1 MKGLHL
7 EFKNCI
13 LLVFLIVFFSNAI
26 AQKNLDFYIQSALY
40 NSPLLKEYLS
50 QLETAHIDSLRL
62 KAGLGIKAN
71 AVSNSLYAPVI
82 KGWGYD
88 DAITDGINL
97 NATISVSKELTGKRN
112 RQNQFEAIGIQKQS
126 AQLSGKISEQELK
139 KNISTLYI
147 TAFGSWQQ
155 FNFNNEMLELL
166 SKEKEILK
174 KLTET
179 GQCKQ
184 TEYLSFLVILQ
195 QQVLQVER
203 VKNEYQ
209 NNFAQLNFA
218 CGIKDTAFTALADP
232 GLKVERNPDLFTSV
246 FYQQFMVD
254 SLKLVNSDKQI
265 DFSYQPKINLVA
277 DGGYLS
283 TLAVTPYKNF
293 GVSAGVSVN
302 IPLYDGGQR
311 KLLHDQVAI
320 AQLNRMNYRDFFTSQ
335 FQQQIDQLQQQLQAK
350 QKLEEKINRQI
361 EYAKLLIDAN
371 RKLVETGEVSITE
384 YLLSLGNFLNA
395 KNMLIEN
402 SLEKYQIVNE
412 LNYWNRTK

>member
-1 MKGLHL
+1 MKVLRRKI
-7 EFKNCI
+7 EI
-13 LLVFLIVFFSNAI
+13 ALLMVVMLLITSNVF
-26 AQKNLDFYIQSALY
+26 AQKELEFYIQSALY
-40 NSPLLKEYLS
+40 NSPLLKEYLN
-50 QLETAHIDSLRL
+50 QLEAARIDSLRL

-97 NATISVSKELTGKRN
+97 NATISVSKELTGNRN
-112 RQNQFEAIGIQKQS
+112 RQNQLETIGIQKQS
-126 AQLSGKISEQELK
+126 AQLSGKISEHELK
-139 KNISTLYI
+139 KNISSLYI
-147 TAFGSWQQ
+147 NAFGSWQQ

-166 SKEKEILK
+166 SKEKDILK

-184 TEYLSFLVILQ
+184 TEYLSFIVNLQ
-195 QQVLQVER
+195 QQELQVER
-203 VKNEYQ
+203 AKNEYQ

-232 GLKVERNPDLFTSV
+232 GLKVERNPDLFASV
-246 FYQQFMVD
+246 FYQQFIID

-265 DFSYQPKINLVA
+265 DFSYQPKISLVA

-311 KLLHDQVAI
+311 KMQHDQVAI
-320 AQLNRMNYRDFFTSQ
+320 GQLNRMNYRDFFTSQ
-335 FQQQIDQLQQQLQAK
+335 FQQQINQLQQQLQAK

-361 EYAKLLIDAN
+361 EYAQLLVDAN
-371 RKLVETGEVSITE
+371 RKLVETGEVSINE